1 MFELISGKYFNNKE
15 VLIDSFSKVM
25 SLMDNDSP
33 WIKDKEFLQKFI
45 TMTLKQI
52 EKFDT
57 SNQKYKNKIINCL
70 NECLTA
76 SVKTLEAD

>member
-1 MFELISGKYFNNKE
+1 
-15 VLIDSFSKVM
+15 
-25 SLMDNDSP
+25 
-33 WIKDKEFLQKFI
+33 
-45 TMTLKQI
+45 MTLKQI